1 MVSSRRV
8 ACATSSERPTA
19 CGWRRLV
26 ALLCLAPCAAMADR
40 FDIVTFDAPPAWE
53 RQATADGLVF
63 NVRTAGAES
72 CQVHLSKSRKLV
84 ATLAE
89 ELDRTW
95 SALVARQTLIGEAS
109 APRQLDLG
117 NGLTLAQRFAQVRAS
132 GSSFITMLNLFQRDD
147 RLVMVV
153 VIADPKGFE
162 RCNAAIGE
170 FLAGLRLDKAAMP
183 QPPPPQVKSDPPW
196 AARFGNSVVGT
207 WRFALTAVTSTLN
220 APTQVRNV
228 IEIRFAR
235 DGTYSITY
243 GVAVPGSSNFAQS
256 ETGTY
261 RSEGQRLLMRPTQ
274 TGSSP
279 GPYSL
284 DWFFG
289 DHPDYRGNWGLILRS
304 NANWLGGDKDR
315 WRTFKPA
322 E

>member
-1 MVSSRRV
+1 MVSSRRLER
-8 ACATSSERPTA
+8 ATPNEQPTA

-26 ALLCLAPCAAMADR
+26 ALLCFAPCATMADQ

-63 NVRTAGAES
+63 NVRSAGAES
-72 CQVHLSKSRKLV
+72 CQVRLSKSRKLV

-89 ELDRTW
+89 ELEHTW
-95 SALVARQTLIGEAS
+95 SALVARQTLVGEAS

-132 GSSFITMLNLFQRDD
+132 DSSYITMLNLFQRDD
-147 RLVMVV
+147 RLVTVT
-153 VIADPKGFE
+153 VIADPKAFE
-162 RCNAAIGE
+162 HCNAAIGE
-170 FLAGLRLDKAAMP
+170 FLAGLRLDKTVMP
-183 QPPPPQVKSDPPW
+183 QPPSPQVKSDPPW

-207 WRFALTAVTSTLN
+207 WRFALTAATSTLN

-235 DGTYSITY
+235 DGTYNITY
-243 GVAVPGSSNFAQS
+243 AVAVPGSSNFAES

-261 RSEGQRLLMRPTQ
+261 RSEGQRLLMRPKQ
-274 TGSSP
+274 TDGSPSP
-279 GPYSL
+279 YTL

-304 NANWLGGDKDR
+304 NANWLGGDKDY

-322 E
+322 Q

>member
-1 MVSSRRV
+1 
-8 ACATSSERPTA
+8 
-19 CGWRRLV
+19 
-26 ALLCLAPCAAMADR
+26 
-40 FDIVTFDAPPAWE
+40 
-53 RQATADGLVF
+53 
-63 NVRTAGAES
+63 
-72 CQVHLSKSRKLV
+72 
-84 ATLAE
+84 
-89 ELDRTW
+89 
-95 SALVARQTLIGEAS
+95 LVARQTLIGEAS

-117 NGLTLAQRFAQVRAS
+117 DGLTLAQRFAQVRAS

-162 RCNAAIGE
+162 RCNAPIGE
-170 FLAGLRLDKAAMP
+170 FLAGLRLDKAALP

-261 RSEGQRLLMRPTQ
+261 RNEGQRLLMRPSQ

-279 GPYSL
+279 SPYAL

-304 NANWLGGDKDR
+304 NANWLGGDKDS

>member
-1 MVSSRRV
+1 M
-8 ACATSSERPTA
+8 CATFSERPTA

-26 ALLCLAPCAAMADR
+26 ALLCLAPCTALAGR

-53 RQATADGLVF
+53 RQATADGLMF
-63 NVRTAGAES
+63 NVRMAGAQS
-72 CQVHLSKSRKLV
+72 CQVRLNKSRKLV
-84 ATLAE
+84 APLAE

-95 SALVARQTLIGEAS
+95 SALVAPQTLIGEAS

-117 NGLTLAQRFAQVRAS
+117 DGLTLAQRFAQVRAS
-132 GSSFITMLNLFQRDD
+132 GSSFLTMLNLFQRDD
-147 RLVMVV
+147 RLVTVV
-153 VIADPKGFE
+153 VIADTKGFE

-170 FLAGLRLDKAAMP
+170 FLASLRLDKAAL
-183 QPPPPQVKSDPPW
+183 QRPPPPQLTADPPW

-235 DGTYSITY
+235 DGTYDITY

-256 ETGTY
+256 ESGTY
-261 RSEGQRLLMRPTQ
+261 RSEGQRLVMRPTQ
-274 TGSSP
+274 TGGSP
-279 GPYSL
+279 GPYTL

-304 NANWLGGDKDR
+304 NANWIGGDKDS